1 MFALADELAALTR
14 RMVARPRF
22 LPLRLSG
29 VPESSGRSSRRANR
43 IQPTEPYLDVV
54 PTGAVLVHQKTRT
67 PRSGASEA
75 LADLAFAF
83 QQIVIAIASA
93 GSITVAH
100 LRSVD
105 RGLRSRSSER
115 SRVSLKMRVQRN
127 AVAQEEPLDS
137 GQQQSPDRGEPKQI
151 VYDADPYAH
160 LTAGE
165 RYTLA
170 IQRRDALLAARS
182 RSSC

>member
-1 MFALADELAALTR
+1 
-14 RMVARPRF
+14 
-22 LPLRLSG
+22 
-29 VPESSGRSSRRANR
+29 
-43 IQPTEPYLDVV
+43 
-54 PTGAVLVHQKTRT
+54 
-67 PRSGASEA
+67 
-75 LADLAFAF
+75 
-83 QQIVIAIASA
+83 VIAIASA
-93 GSITVAH
+93 RSITVAD

-105 RGLRSRSSER
+105 RVLRSRSSER

>member
-1 MFALADELAALTR
+1 VGSILGQIWATIKLA
-14 RMVARPRF
+14 
-22 LPLRLSG
+22 
-29 VPESSGRSSRRANR
+29 
-43 IQPTEPYLDVV
+43 
-54 PTGAVLVHQKTRT
+54 T

-83 QQIVIAIASA
+83 QQIVIPIASA
-93 GSITVAH
+93 RSITVAH

-105 RGLRSRSSER
+105 RVLRSRSSER

>member
-1 MFALADELAALTR
+1 MVLRLKSLSERMSLARSSMSVLIRFISNLMLT
-14 RMVARPRF
+14 
-22 LPLRLSG
+22 RLSG
-29 VPESSGRSSRRANR
+29 NPRFAASSWSVGSILGQIWAT
-43 IQPTEPYLDVV
+43 IKL
-54 PTGAVLVHQKTRT
+54 AT

-93 GSITVAH
+93 RSITVAD

-105 RGLRSRSSER
+105 RVLRSRSSER